1 MADVNATYP
10 PSRTMVPDDAY
21 STRRQ
26 ELDSPASYAF
36 QIIPSQVD
44 LPTTV
49 RGLYIGSSGNV
60 FCRIAGGNTT
70 HGSANVF
77 FENVVGGT
85 ILPVRLKGV
94 YTYNPEDHPG
104 ALGTITATGG
114 NSAQNTT
121 STGLVGLY

>member
-36 QIIPSQVD
+36 QITPSQAD
-44 LPTTV
+44 LPTTI
-49 RGLYIGSSGNV
+49 RGLYIGTSGNV
-60 FCRIAGGNTT
+60 FCRISGGNTT
-70 HGSANVF
+70 HNSANVF
-77 FENVVGGT
+77 FENVIGGT
-85 ILPVRLKGV
+85 VLPVRLKGV
-94 YTYNPEDHPG
+94 YDYNLAGHPG
-104 ALGTITATGG
+104 QSAATPAG
-114 NSAQNTT
+114 SAQNTT